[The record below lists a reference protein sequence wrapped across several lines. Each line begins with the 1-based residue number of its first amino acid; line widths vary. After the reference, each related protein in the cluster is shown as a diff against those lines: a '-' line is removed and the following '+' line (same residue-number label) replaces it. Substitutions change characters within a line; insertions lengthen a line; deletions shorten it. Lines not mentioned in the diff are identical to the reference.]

1 MKLDDIVQFEGGNVG
16 VVYYY
21 NKFEVNRKK
30 INRVEVKGQNHIV
43 RGKYD
48 IKSLTKISNTY
59 LDYWHVIS
67 VDSGFT
73 LKNSDEMYCKD
84 VEGSIASFMKSE
96 DAIKHLNSKVGNK
109 LPKSK

>member
-43 RGKYD
+43 RVD
-48 IKSLTKISNTY
+48 ILPRLK
-59 LDYWHVIS
+59 HV
-67 VDSGFT
+67 GF
-73 LKNSDEMYCKD
+73 LS
-84 VEGSIASFMKSE
+84 
-96 DAIKHLNSKVGNK
+96 
-109 LPKSK
+109 PR